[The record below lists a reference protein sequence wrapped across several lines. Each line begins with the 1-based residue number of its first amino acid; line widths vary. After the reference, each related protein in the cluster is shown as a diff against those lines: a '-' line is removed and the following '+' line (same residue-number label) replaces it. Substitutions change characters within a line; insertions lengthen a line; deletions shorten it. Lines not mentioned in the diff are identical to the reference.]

1 MTVTELKEYIY
12 KENKIEYVLIS
23 IGCHS
28 VKYHPNK
35 EFYSVANKDGDNT
48 GAINI
53 QNNKYLNCKN
63 YTRSQYFDEKS
74 DLISLVEYTLKIDF
88 KQAFKY
94 LHDLLGLK
102 FTYKRQAGYKVEKV
116 DPLNVFK
123 KVRCNKRINILDYEI
138 LDEDV
143 LNDYVPH
150 IHIDWFRDGIM
161 PWTIKKFGLGYS
173 YKYKRVIVPLRHW
186 ATGELLGTNARTTV
200 ENYDLFGIKKYFTT
214 PSYPKSIN
222 LFGLWENMESIKK
235 VGYVVVVESER
246 SILKRDSLNDS
257 TLVALSGHNMTDEQV
272 RILIGLNVDIIISLD
287 NDISIDEIRH
297 MCSKF
302 YGIRNVYYTFD
313 KYGLLGAKES
323 IADKPNKIY
332 EHFIKYKIKYDAL
345 EHKKYLDSL
354 KTDRKVV

>member
-28 VKYHPNK
+28 VRYHPNK

-102 FTYKRQAGYKVEKV
+102 FTYKRQDAPKVEKI
-116 DPLNVFK
+116 DPLSIFK
-123 KVRCNKRINILDYEI
+123 KVRCNKKVNVLDYKV

-143 LNDYVPH
+143 LNDYIPH
-150 IHIDWFRDGIM
+150 IHIDFFREGIM
-161 PWTIKKFGLGYS
+161 PWTAKKFGLGYS
-173 YKYKRVIVPLRHW
+173 YKYKRVIIPLRHW

-200 ENYDLFGIKKYFTT
+200 ENYDLFGIKKYFIT

-235 VGYVVVVESER
+235 AGYVVVVESEK
-246 SILKRDSLNDS
+246 SVLKRDSLSDS
-257 TLVALSGHNMTDEQV
+257 TLVALSGHSISDEQV
-272 RILIGLNVDIIISLD
+272 RILIGLNVDIVISLD
-287 NDISIDEIRH
+287 NDISLDEIRH

-302 YGIRNVYYTFD
+302 YGIRNIYYTYD
-313 KYGLLGAKES
+313 KYDLLGEKDS

-332 EHFIKYKIKYDAL
+332 EHFMKYKIKYDGL

>member
-28 VKYHPNK
+28 VRYHPNK

-102 FTYKRQAGYKVEKV
+102 FTYKRQAESKVEKV
-116 DPLNVFK
+116 DPLNIFK
-123 KVRCNKRINILDYEI
+123 KVRCNKKTNVLDYKV

-143 LNDYVPH
+143 LNDYIPH
-150 IHIDWFRDGIM
+150 IHIDFFREGIM
-161 PWTIKKFGLGYS
+161 PWAVKKFGLGYS
-173 YKYKRVIVPLRHW
+173 YKHKRVIIPLRYW
-186 ATGELLGTNARTTV
+186 ATGELLGTNARTTI
-200 ENYDLFGIKKYFTT
+200 ENYDLFGIKKYFIT

-222 LFGLWENMESIKK
+222 LFGLYENMESIKK
-235 VGYVVVVESER
+235 TGYVVVYESEK
-246 SILKRDSLNDS
+246 STMKRDSLSDS
-257 TLVALSGHNMTDEQV
+257 TGVSLSGHTMSDEQA
-272 RILIGLNVDIIISLD
+272 RILIGLNVNEIIIALD
-287 NDISIDEIRH
+287 KDININEIRYV
-297 MCSKF
+297 CSKF
-302 YGIRNVYYTFD
+302 YGIRKVSYIYD
-313 KYGLLGAKES
+313 KWDLLGNKDSPADARNQIYNFLFKYRVIYDES
-323 IADKPNKIY
+323 
-332 EHFIKYKIKYDAL
+332 
-345 EHKKYLDSL
+345 EHKKYLKSL
-354 KTDRKVV
+354 EKG